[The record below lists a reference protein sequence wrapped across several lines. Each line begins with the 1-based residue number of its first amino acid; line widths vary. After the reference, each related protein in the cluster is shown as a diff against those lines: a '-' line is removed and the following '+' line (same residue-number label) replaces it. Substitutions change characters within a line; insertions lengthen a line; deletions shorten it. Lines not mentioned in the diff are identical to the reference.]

1 MPKGTNAAAPPLSFF
16 AGPKKPGKKPTKW
29 LNLDDV
35 AEILHVPSDWLANCL
50 TIAPGALPGASWDG
64 VELSIKETDLW
75 RALGV
80 SADLP
85 AVCSVEEAARY
96 LGKSPKTVYAW
107 LDKRGDKGEQLL
119 KHWKHAGVVRIA
131 VISVLTVPAKLPSW
145 AAPSFFSGRAET

>member
-1 MPKGTNAAAPPLSFF
+1 MRKSTAAAPPSFF
-16 AGPKKPGKKPTKW
+16 SEKAKRRGRKPTNW

-35 AEILHVPSDWLANCL
+35 AEIMDVPADWLANCL
-50 TIAPGALPGASWDG
+50 NIVPGALPGASWDG
-64 VELSIKETDLW
+64 KELSIKETDLW

-96 LGKSPKTVYAW
+96 LGKSPKTVYGW
-107 LDKRGDKGEQLL
+107 LDKRGPKGEQLL

-145 AAPSFFSGRAET
+145 AAPSFFSGAPKS